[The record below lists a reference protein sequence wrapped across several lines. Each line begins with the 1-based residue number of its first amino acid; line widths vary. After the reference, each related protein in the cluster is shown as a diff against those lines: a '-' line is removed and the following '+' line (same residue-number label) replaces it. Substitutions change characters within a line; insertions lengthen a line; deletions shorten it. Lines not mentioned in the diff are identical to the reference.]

1 MGKPAKVRYPCPGA
15 AKATSQAASDANGI
29 TACSR
34 SVERSD
40 TTSYDPQKST
50 TPARGGSRIREKER
64 IVVREEDASGF

>member
-40 TTSYDPQKST
+40 TTGYDRQT
-50 TPARGGSRIREKER
+50 NGSRQGSQRGEPLAQR
-64 IVVREEDASGF
+64 AATPFGVAHP